1 MVTRSND
8 INVQKSL
15 NMILKSV
22 FGLID
27 ISKVALFDPSNIK
40 VIASKSFDIIALLS
54 TIAQGLNQVR
64 RELMKPKL
72 PTNVQKLAF
81 NVQLDADELFGSKY
95 FNKRVTKLTA
105 SNKAFAKPEAGSYF
119 KKAGNFSKTYQH
131 SKNSRAPQKN
141 PPYGKRGNGRGRP
154 YYRKPNQ

>member
-1 MVTRSND
+1 
-8 INVQKSL
+8 
-15 NMILKSV
+15 MILKSV

-40 VIASKSFDIIALLS
+40 EIASKSFDIIALLS
-54 TIAQGLNQVR
+54 TTAQDLNQVR

-72 PTNVQKLAF
+72 PTNLQKLAY
-81 NVQLDADELFGSKY
+81 NVPLDADELFGSKEY

-105 SNKAFAKPEAGSYF
+105 SNKAFANQKQGSTLR
-119 KKAGNFSKTYQH
+119 KAGNFSKTYQH